1 MIAIILS
8 VLAFGSATT
17 HIYAD
22 RKGLRR
28 YAYVFKPLTMVL
40 LLLIAV
46 LAARDNISVYGLV
59 IIAGIVF
66 SLVGDVAMMLPK
78 KQIIIGM
85 GAFLVA
91 HVAYI
96 ISFSSSTFAIT
107 NAWLL
112 LPFLVYALIMGLTVL
127 PHTGKLKLP
136 VGIYEV
142 AIMVMA
148 WRALERML
156 QKGSTGAT
164 LAFAGALL
172 FVISDSLWACN
183 FIVKRCKKAQALIL
197 VTYYLAQWLIVLSTS
212 PLS

>member
-1 MIAIILS
+1 MITIILS
-8 VLAFGSATT
+8 VLAFASATT
-17 HIYAD
+17 HIYVE

-40 LLLIAV
+40 LLLIGIF
-46 LAARDNISVYGLV
+46 AAKESISVYGLA

-66 SLVGDVAMMLPK
+66 SLAGDVALMLPK

-107 NAWLL
+107 NVWLL
-112 LPFLVYALIMGLTVL
+112 VPFLLYVIMMGWTVL
-127 PHTGKLKLP
+127 PRAGKLKIP

-142 AIMVMA
+142 AIMIMA

-156 QKGSTGAT
+156 QTGNTSAV
-164 LAFAGALL
+164 LALAGALL

-183 FIVKRCKKAQALIL
+183 FIVKRCKKAQVLIL

>member
-1 MIAIILS
+1 MTTILFC
-8 VLAFGSATT
+8 VLAFASAAA
-17 HIYAD
+17 HIYIA

-28 YAYVFKPLTMVL
+28 YAYVFNPLTMVL

-46 LAARDNISVYGLV
+46 FAARDNVSVYGIA

-66 SLVGDVAMMLPK
+66 SLVGDVALMLPRK
-78 KQIIIGM
+78 RIVIGM

-96 ISFSSSTFAIT
+96 ISFSSVTTAIT

-112 LPFLVYALIMGLTVL
+112 LPFLLYALIMGWTVL
-127 PHTGKLKLP
+127 PRAGKLRVP

-142 AIMVMA
+142 AIMIMV

-156 QKGSTGAT
+156 QTGNTGAT
-164 LAFAGALL
+164 LAFASAA
-172 FVISDSLWACN
+172 WAN
-183 FIVKRCKKAQALIL
+183 GPKGIDLG
-197 VTYYLAQWLIVLSTS
+197 
-212 PLS
+212 

>member
-1 MIAIILS
+1 MTTIILS
-8 VLAFGSATT
+8 VLAFASAAT

-22 RKGLRR
+22 HKGLRR

-46 LAARDNISVYGLV
+46 FAARDDVSVYGLA

-66 SLVGDVAMMLPK
+66 SLVGDIALMLPK
-78 KQIIIGM
+78 KQVIVGM

-96 ISFSSSTFAIT
+96 ISFSSGTTAISNT
-107 NAWLL
+107 WLL
-112 LPFLVYALIMGLTVL
+112 LPFIVYVLIMGWAFI
-127 PHTGKLKLP
+127 PRSGKLKLP

-142 AIMVMA
+142 AIIVMA

-156 QKGSTGAT
+156 QTGSTGAAM
-164 LAFAGALL
+164 AFAGAVL

-183 FIVKRCKKAQALIL
+183 FIIKRCKKAQVLIL
-197 VTYYLAQWLIVLSTS
+197 VTYYLGQWLIVLSS
-212 PLS
+212 SVLS

>member
-1 MIAIILS
+1 MTTIILS
-8 VLAFGSATT
+8 VLALASAAA

-22 RKGLRR
+22 RKKLRR

-46 LAARDNISVYGLV
+46 FAAKENASVYGLA

-85 GAFLVA
+85 GAFLLA

-96 ISFSSSTFAIT
+96 ISFSSSTSAIT
-107 NAWLL
+107 NVWLFV
-112 LPFLVYALIMGLTVL
+112 PFLLYAIVMSWTVL
-127 PHTGKLKLP
+127 PHAGKLKIP
-136 VGIYEV
+136 VGIYEM

-148 WRALERML
+148 WRAMERMA
-156 QKGSTGAT
+156 QTGGTSAI
-164 LAFAGALL
+164 LALVGASL

-183 FIVKRCKKAQALIL
+183 FIIKRCKKAQVLIL

>member
-1 MIAIILS
+1 MTTIILS
-8 VLAFGSATT
+8 VLALSSATA

-22 RKGLRR
+22 RKKLRR

-46 LAARDNISVYGLV
+46 FAVRGNIFMYGLA

-66 SLVGDVAMMLPK
+66 SLAGDIALMLPK

-85 GAFLVA
+85 GAFLLA

-96 ISFSSSTFAIT
+96 ISFSSGTSVIT

-112 LPFLVYALIMGLTVL
+112 LPFLVYALIMGWAVI
-127 PHTGKLKLP
+127 PHAGKLKLP

-156 QKGSTGAT
+156 QTGGTDAT

-183 FIVKRCKKAQALIL
+183 FIIKRCKKAQALIL
-197 VTYYLAQWLIVLSTS
+197 VTYYLAQWLIVLSI
-212 PLS
+212 

>member
-8 VLAFGSATT
+8 VLALGSAAA
-17 HIYAD
+17 HVYAD

-28 YAYVFKPLTMVL
+28 YAYVSKPLTMVL

-46 LAARDNISVYGLV
+46 FAARDSISVYTV
-59 IIAGIVF
+59 AITAGIVF
-66 SLVGDVAMMLPK
+66 SLVGDVAMMLPR
-78 KQIIIGM
+78 KQIILGM

-96 ISFSSSTFAIT
+96 ISFSSGTSVIT

-112 LPFLVYALIMGLTVL
+112 FPFLVYALIMGWPVI
-127 PHTGKLKLP
+127 PHAGKLKLP

-156 QKGSTGAT
+156 QTGNTGAM

-183 FIVKRCKKAQALIL
+183 FIIKRCKKGRALIL
-197 VTYYLAQWLIVLSTS
+197 VTYYLAQWLIVLSV
-212 PLS
+212 

>member
-1 MIAIILS
+1 MITILLS
-8 VLAFGSATT
+8 ALAFASAAV

-22 RKGLRR
+22 RKRMHR

-46 LAARDNISVYGLV
+46 LAAKGSISLYGV
-59 IIAGIVF
+59 AIIAGIVF
-66 SLVGDVAMMLPK
+66 SVVGDVALMLPR

-96 ISFSSSTFAIT
+96 ISFSSGTSVIT
-107 NAWLL
+107 SIWSL
-112 LPFLVYALIMGLTVL
+112 LPFLLYALILGWVVL
-127 PHTGKLKLP
+127 PRAGKLRFP

-156 QKGSTGAT
+156 QTGSTSAT
-164 LAFAGALL
+164 LAFAGAVL
-172 FVISDSLWACN
+172 FVISDSAWAYN
-183 FIVKRCKKAQALIL
+183 FLVGRFRNAQVLIL
-197 VTYYLAQWLIVLSTS
+197 GTYYLAQWLIVLSV
-212 PLS
+212 

>member
-1 MIAIILS
+1 MTAIILS
-8 VLAFGSATT
+8 ALAFASAAT
-17 HIYAD
+17 HIYAN
-22 RKGLRR
+22 RKSLRR

-46 LAARDNISVYGLV
+46 FAAKENASVYGLA

-66 SLVGDVAMMLPK
+66 SLVGDVAMMLPR
-78 KQIIIGM
+78 KQIILGM

-96 ISFSSSTFAIT
+96 ISFSSGTSVIT

-112 LPFLVYALIMGLTVL
+112 FPFLVYALIMGWTVI
-127 PHTGKLKLP
+127 PHAGKLKLP

-142 AIMVMA
+142 AIMIMA

-156 QKGSTGAT
+156 QTGSTGAA

-183 FIVKRCKKAQALIL
+183 FIIKRCKKAQVLIL
-197 VTYYLAQWLIVLSTS
+197 VTYYLAQWLIVLSV
-212 PLS
+212 